1 MGLFE
6 ILKGEQPGIIK
17 TVLNYENAGQFGEY
31 STEYALTNHNLPG
44 ELVIL
49 KNITVGGSSAAQT
62 SLIGHNLCKTE
73 KSTTSITRFAKTRRI
88 SKHFPRI

>member
-49 KNITVGGSSAAQT
+49 KTSM
-62 SLIGHNLCKTE
+62 SLIKVELLKLIC
-73 KSTTSITRFAKTRRI
+73 
-88 SKHFPRI
+88 

>member
-1 MGLFE
+1 MSLIKVELLKFKVMPEFELDGKSIQQITEHFRCDILFCA
-6 ILKGEQPGIIK
+6 I
-17 TVLNYENAGQFGEY
+17 
-31 STEYALTNHNLPG
+31 
-44 ELVIL
+44 
-49 KNITVGGSSAAQT
+49 VGGSSAAQT

>member
-49 KNITVGGSSAAQT
+49 KNIYGNTAQKRCGIKA
-62 SLIGHNLCKTE
+62 SVVKYGHG
-73 KSTTSITRFAKTRRI
+73 
-88 SKHFPRI
+88 